1 MYRVRKPV
9 IYLLQTIVDCA
20 WGGHRGGWIW
30 LWSTSD
36 MSSWGMNPYLV
47 LIMNEWGSVD
57 CLESSSR
64 KPIKLYILSSL
75 SPLDAGVD
83 AALQG
88 QPAEYI
94 SATCSGW
101 DPNTTLAGPCSHHAL
116 TPGSHYPIFRKLKTH
131 SPIYCIKDNWENVFN
146 LTHSTECIWQ
156 AFQCLPISFHNDEN
170 EMVLCANN
178 WIRSASQNVS
188 EYLNLS

>member
-30 LWSTSD
+30 LWPTSD

-57 CLESSSR
+57 CLKSSSR
-64 KPIKLYILSSL
+64 KPIKLYILSPL

-83 AALQG
+83 AAWYRGSLQNTFLQLARAEIPIQRLQG
-88 QPAEYI
+88 LV
-94 SATCSGW
+94 ATMPW
-101 DPNTTLAGPCSHHAL
+101 RLAA
-116 TPGSHYPIFRKLKTH
+116 T
-131 SPIYCIKDNWENVFN
+131 IKYSMRRGN
-146 LTHSTECIWQ
+146 
-156 AFQCLPISFHNDEN
+156 AK
-170 EMVLCANN
+170 N
-178 WIRSASQNVS
+178 WISHAMSMAWKYQYYCSAFRIVLVKVTGRHFATHLNICDFNKITLYCTSLWKNVRVIS
-188 EYLNLS
+188 H